1 VIIWKQVTV
10 RPTTISEIS
19 TGTMKAIFFEKHGE
33 IDTLKFADLP
43 QPEPKVGEALVRVR
57 AVALNHLDIWVRKG
71 WPGLH
76 LEMPHI
82 GGSDVAGEIMAV
94 NTPGTTWTPGTRVII
109 NPGIITSED
118 EWTRK
123 GEDSLSPGYKILGE
137 QLRGGLAEYVCVPIT
152 NLFRLPDGISF
163 EEAAAPL
170 LVGVTCWRMLFK
182 RAALRAGET
191 VLVVGAGGGV
201 NSLAILLARAAGASV
216 ITLAG
221 GSDKAQK
228 ASALG
233 AQSVID
239 YTKQND
245 WHTEVLK
252 ITKGRGVDL
261 VVDNVGSKTMPK
273 SLRSVARGGR
283 IVTVGNTKGYELSF
297 DNRLLFTKQ
306 VSLVGSTMGSRQD
319 FIEVMEFL
327 FQNKIRIPIDTVAPL
342 SDGIKMIRRLEAGE
356 QFGKIVLVP

>member
-1 VIIWKQVTV
+1 
-10 RPTTISEIS
+10 
-19 TGTMKAIFFEKHGE
+19 MKAIFFEKHGD
-33 IDTLKFADLP
+33 ISTLRYADIP
-43 QPEPKVGEALVRVR
+43 QPEPKLGEALVRVR

-76 LEMPHI
+76 LAMPHV

-94 NTPGTTWTPGTRVII
+94 NTPGTTWTPGTKVMI
-109 NPGIITSED
+109 NPGIVTSED

-137 QLRGGLAEYVCVPIT
+137 QVPGGMAEYVCVPAT
-152 NLFRLPDGISF
+152 NLYRLPEGLSF
-163 EEAAAPL
+163 EDAAAPL

-182 RAALRAGET
+182 RGSLRAGET

-201 NSLAILLARAAGASV
+201 NSLAILLARAAGATV
-216 ITLAG
+216 IALAG
-221 GSDKAQK
+221 GREKVEKALG
-228 ASALG
+228 LG

-239 YTKQND
+239 YTAQPD
-245 WHTEVLK
+245 WHSEVLK
-252 ITKGRGVDL
+252 MTKGRGVDV
-261 VVDNVGSKTMPK
+261 VVDNVGSKTIPK

-306 VSLVGSTMGSRQD
+306 VSLIGSTMGSRQD
-319 FIEVMEFL
+319 FVEVIEFL
-327 FQNKIRIPIDTVAPL
+327 LQHRIRVPIDTVAPL
-342 SDGIKMIRRLEAGE
+342 SEGIAMINRLESGE
-356 QFGKIVLVP
+356 QFGKIVLTP